1 MRTATDAAG
10 VTAELA
16 AVPAHERV
24 ALVDPRF
31 VGHAHA
37 LRLALTDPRFPAAT
51 VRGAL
56 TAQPEA
62 RAVLVRAVTAAAATA
77 RTSDGGAPTAAPA
90 PGSAE
95 SPEHV
100 AASTVVPTTVP
111 DRAEETQP
119 PVGSA
124 PGPGAD
130 DRSGD
135 AGAPG
140 AAVASGA
147 ADRAD
152 AAVHAPDAAHAS
164 GEYAE
169 SRSRTRPSGA
179 ATALGAA
186 AAPTTAGAVGRA
198 TRTDAPGTTAPD
210 RAAGTGVRAGGAAH
224 AADSFATRSPSE
236 SSAEVATM
244 GAANAP
250 NAAAP
255 GEAAHVASPDRTAD
269 GLAAP
274 SRSVAPAEVAATH
287 GAADAHSWVDD
298 IAAALDA
305 GGVALHRPELG
316 VLVASVPADALSR
329 AKAQDAVDA
338 VDDERVRLRS
348 AVKARDGFFTTF
360 CISPYSRYIARW
372 CARRGLTPNQV
383 TTASLLTALIAAAC
397 AATGTRPGFVSAGV
411 LLIASFVL
419 DCTDGQLARYSLQY
433 STLGAWLD
441 ATFDRAK
448 EYAYYAGLA
457 LGAARADGDDVW
469 ALALGAMVLQTCR
482 HVVDFAF
489 NEANHDATGNTSPT
503 AALSGRLDSVGWTV
517 WVRRMIVLPIGER
530 WAMIAVLTAFTTPRI
545 TFYATL
551 IGCALAACYTTAGRV
566 LRSLTR
572 RAGRTDRA
580 ARALAELADSGPLAE
595 LVAKAAP
602 RGASSYLAPVSAAL
616 GATAVLAGAAAT
628 GFGSWVPVGC
638 AVLYAV
644 LAGVAVTAP
653 LKGPLDWLVPPLF
666 RAAEYG
672 TILILAACS
681 EVNGALPA
689 AFGLVAAV
697 AYHHYDTVYR
707 IRGGTGA
714 PPHRLVRAIGGHEG
728 RTVAVTAAAA
738 LLHHQNQGFTIA
750 LTALAAALALA
761 VLIESIRFWVS
772 SGAPAVHDE
781 SGEPA

>member
-1 MRTATDAAG
+1 MGSDTDS
-10 VTAELA
+10 
-16 AVPAHERV
+16 P
-24 ALVDPRF
+24 
-31 VGHAHA
+31 
-37 LRLALTDPRFPAAT
+37 
-51 VRGAL
+51 
-56 TAQPEA
+56 
-62 RAVLVRAVTAAAATA
+62 TAAAPAEATH
-77 RTSDGGAPTAAPA
+77 GA
-90 PGSAE
+90 S
-95 SPEHV
+95 
-100 AASTVVPTTVP
+100 
-111 DRAEETQP
+111 
-119 PVGSA
+119 
-124 PGPGAD
+124 
-130 DRSGD
+130 
-135 AGAPG
+135 
-140 AAVASGA
+140 
-147 ADRAD
+147 
-152 AAVHAPDAAHAS
+152 
-164 GEYAE
+164 
-169 SRSRTRPSGA
+169 
-179 ATALGAA
+179 
-186 AAPTTAGAVGRA
+186 
-198 TRTDAPGTTAPD
+198 PD
-210 RAAGTGVRAGGAAH
+210 RAAAVGVHVDAVASHRPATRAG
-224 AADSFATRSPSE
+224 ATR
-236 SSAEVATM
+236 
-244 GAANAP
+244 GAGHA
-250 NAAAP
+250 
-255 GEAAHVASPDRTAD
+255 AD

-274 SRSVAPAEVAATH
+274 SRSVAPAEVTATH
-287 GAADAHSWVDD
+287 GTAGAHSWVDD
-298 IAAALDA
+298 LAAALDA
-305 GGVALHRPELG
+305 EGVPVHRPELG
-316 VLVASVPADALSR
+316 VLVAAVPADTAAR
-329 AKAQDAVDA
+329 AAARDAVDA

-348 AVKARDGFFTTF
+348 AVKSRDGFFTTF
-360 CISPYSRYIARW
+360 CVSPYSRYIARW

-397 AATGTRPGFVSAGV
+397 AATGTRTGFVSAGV

-457 LGAARADGDDVW
+457 LGAARADGGGDDVW

-503 AALSGRLDSVGWTV
+503 AALSGRLDGVGWTV

-530 WAMIAVLTAFTTPRI
+530 WAMIAVLTALTTPRI
-545 TFYATL
+545 TFYALL

-572 RAGRTDRA
+572 RAERTDRA
-580 ARALAELADSGPLAE
+580 ARALAELTDSGPLAE

-602 RGASSYLAPVSAAL
+602 RGTSSYLAPFAAAL
-616 GATAVLAGAAAT
+616 GAAAVLAGTAAA

-644 LAGVAVTAP
+644 LAGVAVAAP
-653 LKGPLDWLVPPLF
+653 LQGPLDWLVPPLF

-714 PPHRLVRAIGGHEG
+714 PPRRLVRAIGGHEG
-728 RTVAVTAAAA
+728 RTVVVTAAAA
-738 LLHHQNQGFTIA
+738 LLHQNQGFTIA
-750 LTALAAALALA
+750 LTALAAVLALA